1 MSPTRDIRRGPPT
14 SRDLQV
20 SLHIEHHAPPGH
32 LVARLIVDEP
42 DGLLVEIEL
51 TSDEL
56 ALLLTGQ
63 TVAVPG
69 QVSDL
74 EHPPDDEPTVETG
87 IAEDAQPEEAA
98 EPEGTGQPPAEVDEP
113 APTAATTYST
123 ALDEPPTDTQPIT
136 RSTDVA
142 PGEEVLAYIR
152 GQWRDAVIARRDISS
167 LLVTYTR
174 PGSFGQVQQRIATDR
189 VRRRT

>member
-1 MSPTRDIRRGPPT
+1 MSPTRDIRRGAPT

-20 SLHIEHHAPPGH
+20 SLRIEHHAPLGH
-32 LVARLIVDEP
+32 LVARLILDEP
-42 DGLLVEIEL
+42 DGLLLEVEL

-56 ALLLTGQ
+56 ALLLAGQ

-69 QVSDL
+69 QVSEV
-74 EHPPDDEPTVETG
+74 EHPPGDEPTVETG
-87 IAEDAQPEEAA
+87 IAEVAQPEEAA
-98 EPEGTGQPPAEVDEP
+98 EPEGTEHPAEVDEP
-113 APTAATTYST
+113 APTAATYST
-123 ALDEPPTDTQPIT
+123 SLDEPPTDTQPIT

-142 PGEEVLAYIR
+142 PGEAVIAYIR